1 MMGGFSF
8 WYNRIMATSI
18 YQTETVYT
26 IDQEPIEV
34 SPLKIKY
41 LREFMKIYPQILS
54 TKNDEEVIQILCE
67 CALIA
72 MKQYS
77 PNTFNTIFDIEDN
90 FDIDTIKKII
100 EFASD
105 SNEKEEDKKN
115 TKMDEGNSWDNLDI
129 VKLESEVFTLGIWK
143 NFEELEESLCIS
155 ELIALLSIKREQ
167 DYDNKKFLAAI
178 QGIDLDKESGSS
190 KGQKEWEDMKA
201 RVFSKGKATDANDVL
216 ALQGI
221 NAQQA
226 GFGINMGLDYEDLR
240 DPNLM
245 N

>member
-18 YQTETVYT
+18 YQTATVYT
-26 IDQEPIEV
+26 IDHQPIEV

-41 LREFMKIYPQILS
+41 LREFMKTYPQILS
-54 TKNDEEVIQILCE
+54 AKNDEEIIEILCQ
-67 CALIA
+67 CTLTA
-72 MKQYS
+72 MKQYL
-77 PNTFNTIFDIEDN
+77 PNTFNTIFEIEDN

-105 SNEKEEDKKN
+105 SNEKEEDNKN
-115 TKMDEGNSWDNLDI
+115 TKKDEGNSWDNLDI

-143 NFEELEESLCIS
+143 NFDELETSLSIP
-155 ELIALLSIKREQ
+155 ELIALLTVKREQ

-178 QGIDLDKESGSS
+178 QGIDLDKESGAS

-201 RVFSKGKATDANDVL
+201 RVFSRGRATDANDVL

-226 GFGINMGLDYEDLR
+226 GFGIGMGLDYEDLR
-240 DPNLM
+240 
-245 N
+245 